1 MAKHKHHD
9 MIVEWA
15 KDTSRIVQWS
25 LIDGD
30 FWTDCCDS
38 QRSISWLDCHQYR
51 FKPEESTMYL
61 LKAPIL
67 KENAD
72 RIGALATLM
81 YAYSDNVVQM
91 RQMLE
96 LTKNSNM
103 QVFEITELNG
113 LWKHIQE
120 LSNEDLVKLSGS
132 YK

>member
-15 KDTSRIVQWS
+15 KDTSRMVQWS
-25 LIDGD
+25 LTGRDD
-30 FWTDCCDS
+30 HWYDCTSNPHWDAK
-38 QRSISWLDCHQYR
+38 HMYR

-72 RIGALATLM
+72 RLGALATLM

-103 QVFEITELNG
+103 QVFEITELNV

>member
-15 KDTSRIVQWS
+15 KDTSRTVQWS
-25 LIDGD
+25 LTDRDGD
-30 FWTDCCDS
+30 
-38 QRSISWLDCHQYR
+38 WLDCTSNPHWDAKHMYR

-61 LKAPIL
+61 LKAPFF
-67 KENAD
+67 KENID

-81 YAYSDNVVQM
+81 YAYSDNVDQM

-96 LTKNSNM
+96 LTKNNNM
-103 QVFEITELNG
+103 QVFKITEING
-113 LWKHIQE
+113 LWKNIQE
-120 LSNEDLVKLSGS
+120 LSREDLVKLSGGS

>member
-15 KDTSRIVQWS
+15 KDTSRTVQWS
-25 LIDGD
+25 LIGGD
-30 FWTDCCDS
+30 FWTDCTIVPQWDAKYM
-38 QRSISWLDCHQYR
+38 YR

-61 LKAPIL
+61 LKAPFL
-67 KENAD
+67 KENID

-81 YAYSDNVVQM
+81 YAYSDNIDQM

-96 LTKNSNM
+96 LTKNNNM
-103 QVFEITELNG
+103 QVFKITEING
-113 LWKHIQE
+113 LWKNIQE